1 MSTRQEERDQK
12 EKEDKEQKDQIIDWI
27 SAVIGEPIDK
37 KEPFEKVLK
46 DGQYLCKLINKLVP
60 GHVKKINS
68 KGGNF
73 ALMENLAA
81 FQKGMRAYGV
91 PEDELFQPV
100 DLFEARNVKAV
111 VKSLAALARLCL
123 NKGFAGPAFGPKM
136 SDQNKR
142 EFSEEQARANRDGF
156 IGLQAGSNKGATQAG
171 INIGK
176 PRSIND

>member
-1 MSTRQEERDQK
+1 
-12 EKEDKEQKDQIIDWI
+12 
-27 SAVIGEPIDK
+27 
-37 KEPFEKVLK
+37 
-46 DGQYLCKLINKLVP
+46 VP

-73 ALMENLAA
+73 ALLENLAA
-81 FQKGMRAYGV
+81 FQKGMRIYGV
-91 PEDELFQPV
+91 PDEEVFQSV

-111 VKSLAALARLCL
+111 VNSLAALARLCY
-123 NKGFAGPAFGPKM
+123 NKGFDGPSFGPKM
-136 SDQNKR
+136 STENKR
-142 EFSEEQARANRDGF
+142 EFTEEQGRANRDGC

>member
-1 MSTRQEERDQK
+1 MATRQEIEAA
-12 EKEDKEQKDQIIDWI
+12 ETEQKKQIIEWI
-27 SAVIGEPIDK
+27 SAVIGEKIDTSQ
-37 KEPFEKVLK
+37 PFEKVLK

-73 ALMENLAA
+73 ALLENLAA
-81 FQKGMRAYGV
+81 FQKGMRVYGV

-123 NKGFAGPAFGPKM
+123 NKGFDGPAFGPKM
-136 SDQNKR
+136 SDENKR
-142 EFSEEQARANRDGF
+142 EFTAEQGRANRDGF
-156 IGLQAGSNKGATQAG
+156 IGLQAGQNKGATAAG
-171 INIGK
+171 INMGK
-176 PRSIND
+176 GRSIND